1 MDENP
6 INRDETTAPD
16 PPARPYEP
24 PVAEAIEGPDP
35 DSVAAGSVSPLPPG
49 LVE

>member
-6 INRDETTAPD
+6 ISRDETTD

-24 PVAEAIEGPDP
+24 PLAEAIEGPDP
-35 DSVAAGSVSPLPPG
+35 DSVTAGFVSPPPPG